1 MPSGPTAHWAT
12 SRPRSS
18 SSSLL
23 SGQLPRS
30 SQPEWSKVGEQV
42 GWTIA
47 NIHVEIRVPSPEPD
61 GIFAEEALQSGVVV
75 PRPVVV
81 EAGAV
86 VLPARVLEEV
96 RTRCTRRGC
105 LAERLVGVLRLHGP
119 AAYYETP
126 T

>member
-42 GWTIA
+42 DGMDDEE
-47 NIHVEIRVPSPEPD
+47 EISHFGLTLRMTC
-61 GIFAEEALQSGVVV
+61 G
-75 PRPVVV
+75 
-81 EAGAV
+81 
-86 VLPARVLEEV
+86 
-96 RTRCTRRGC
+96 
-105 LAERLVGVLRLHGP
+105 AERRQLDADVRHAQARDRAFHRADLLSLARLVAHDVD
-119 AAYYETP
+119 
-126 T
+126 